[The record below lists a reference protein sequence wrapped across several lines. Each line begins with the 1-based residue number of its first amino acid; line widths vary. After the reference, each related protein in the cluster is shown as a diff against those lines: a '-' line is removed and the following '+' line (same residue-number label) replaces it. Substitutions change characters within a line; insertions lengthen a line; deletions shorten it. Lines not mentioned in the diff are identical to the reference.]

1 MIASDIGDMSNF
13 RKEEGMVVSMM
24 IRDDGS
30 EWWGMW
36 LWA

>member
-1 MIASDIGDMSNF
+1 MIASDIGDMGNF
-13 RKEEGMVVSMM
+13 RKVEGMVVSMM

-30 EWWGMW
+30 AWWGMW